1 MKKVILQG
9 HLGDKYGH
17 TWNIKA
23 QGYQDVFGCIEANYP
38 GFRQDLID
46 LAHAGGDL
54 DIQQGD
60 KFLEAEELFYPIDNS
75 DTIIIT
81 PIPAG
86 AKSGGAKILAAIAI
100 VAVTL
105 MLPGVGASL
114 TALAAGTWSWTAA
127 AALAAFG
134 LAANLALVGLEQMLA
149 PDPSTDEEDQ
159 DYLFKEPAN
168 TVARGNPVPV
178 LFGEL
183 IVGGVVI
190 SSGIGPDGGKRY
202 GHAGTRSPV
211 PINPVGFTGGA
222 RYVNDLIN
230 EYQRYGFLSDIDPF
244 GFPTNTTDPV
254 NVNQDDTYN
263 LSIGDTI

>member
-54 DIQQGD
+54 DIQQGET
-60 KFLEAEELFYPIDNS
+60 FLEAEELFYPIDNS

-86 AKSGGAKILAAIAI
+86 AKSGGAKILAAVALVAIAFL
-100 VAVTL
+100 VA
-105 MLPGVGASL
+105 PVGASL
-114 TALAAGTWSWTAA
+114 AALAAGTWGWTAA
-127 AALAAFG
+127 ALLVTFG
-134 LAANLALVGLEQMLA
+134 IAANLALAGLEQLLA
-149 PDPSTDEEDQ
+149 PDPSTDEEDR
-159 DYLFKEPAN
+159 DYLFKAPAN
-168 TVARGNPVPV
+168 TIARGNPVPV

-190 SSGIGPDGGKRY
+190 SSGIGPDGSKRY
-202 GHAGTRSPV
+202 GHTGTRSSV
-211 PINPVGFTGGA
+211 PINPVGFTGGS
-222 RYVNDLIN
+222 RYVSDLID
-230 EYQRYGFLSDIDPF
+230 ELERYGFIIEIDPF
-244 GFPTNTTDPV
+244 GFPTNTPDFTADNRDNTFDV
-254 NVNQDDTYN
+254 S
-263 LSIGDTI
+263 LGDR